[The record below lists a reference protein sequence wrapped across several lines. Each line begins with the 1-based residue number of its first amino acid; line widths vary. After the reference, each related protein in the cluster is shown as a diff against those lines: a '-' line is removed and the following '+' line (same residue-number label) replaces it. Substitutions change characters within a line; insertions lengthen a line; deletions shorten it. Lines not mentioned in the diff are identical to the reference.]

1 MNIWRE
7 QSEAYVKEFQTAD
20 KLWEL
25 YRQKAAKPRFILT
38 HIAFIM
44 NTLLMFGELNVIFND
59 HSDRRT
65 LHIILFGIMIIVH
78 LMAFRYAGRE
88 IRFKEETLIYALYLV
103 HDEKAEKYVAENEW
117 QFEKFGES

>member
-7 QSEAYVKEFQTAD
+7 QSEAYVKEFKTAD

-25 YRQKAAKPRFILT
+25 YRQKAAKPRFIITNVALV
-38 HIAFIM
+38 M
-44 NTLLMFGELNVIFND
+44 NALLMFGQLNVILND

-103 HDEKAEKYVAENEW
+103 HDKKAEKYVAENEW